1 MPVGLA
7 VAGAN
12 RHDMKRTRD
21 TLESVVVPRPEPTA
35 EPPQGLGLDQGFEC
49 GPELSR
55 GCGSLGL
62 LAQRQQA
69 GDGQMGSA
77 GIVRP

>member
-1 MPVGLA
+1 
-7 VAGAN
+7 
-12 RHDMKRTRD
+12 MKDGIMTD
-21 TLESVVVPRPEPTA
+21 KPYPDPPRSTIDD
-35 EPPQGLGLDQGFEC
+35 LDQGSEC
-49 GPELSR
+49 GPKLSM

-77 GIVRP
+77 P